1 MQRKQRLLTA
11 NYHLRTAVLAA
22 GRLSAMLALALWT
35 TVAPAGALESDP
47 DGRRP
52 ELQLPD
58 LEGRTVDLGQYRG
71 RVVLVNF
78 WASWCTPCVEE
89 MPGILRLEE
98 AMRDHPFAVIGVNVG
113 EARLR
118 VRTATHRL
126 GLDFPVL
133 LDRDQAAFRAWGA
146 EVLPTSYV
154 LDVDGR
160 IRYIAQGPLDWDD
173 AAIVAKLKA
182 LAAEK
187 AAVHRAAR

>member
-1 MQRKQRLLTA
+1 MTA
-11 NYHLRTAVLAA
+11 HYHLRTAVLAA
-22 GRLSAMLALALWT
+22 GRLSATLALALWT
-35 TVAPAGALESDP
+35 TAAPAGALETDP

-52 ELQLPD
+52 GLLLPD
-58 LEGRTVDLGQYRG
+58 LEGRTVDLGDYRG

-78 WASWCTPCVEE
+78 WASWCTPCVRE
-89 MPGILRLEE
+89 MPGILQLEA
-98 AMRDHPFAVIGVNVG
+98 AMRDHPFAVIGVNVA

-118 VRTATHRL
+118 ARTAAQRL

-160 IRYIAQGPLDWDD
+160 IRYVAQGPLDWDD
-173 AAIVAKLKA
+173 AAIVGKLKA
-182 LAAEK
+182 LAAET
-187 AAVHRAAR
+187 AAAPRVAR

>member
-1 MQRKQRLLTA
+1 MVPPMTP
-11 NYHLRTAVLAA
+11 LRERHDVLAPLLDQL
-22 GRLSAMLALALWT
+22 GFGD
-35 TVAPAGALESDP
+35 PAATPVE
-47 DGRRP
+47 
-52 ELQLPD
+52 LPD
-58 LEGRTVDLGQYRG
+58 QVCFEGHTVDLGQYRG

-89 MPGILRLEE
+89 MPDILRLKA
-98 AMRDHPFAVIGVNVG
+98 AMRDTPFAVIGVNVA

-118 VRTATHRL
+118 ARTATKRM

-154 LDVDGR
+154 LDVDSR
-160 IRYIAQGPLDWDD
+160 IRYVAQGPLDWDD
-173 AAIVAKLKA
+173 TAIVAKLKA
-182 LAAEK
+182 LAAET

>member
-1 MQRKQRLLTA
+1 MTA
-11 NYHLRTAVLAA
+11 PYHPRTAVPAA
-22 GRLSAMLALALWT
+22 GRLLAMLALAFWT
-35 TVAPAGALESDP
+35 TAAPAGVLEADP

-58 LEGRTVDLGQYRG
+58 LEGHTVDLGQYRG

-89 MPGILRLEE
+89 MPDILRLKA
-98 AMRDHPFAVIGVNVG
+98 AMRDTPFAVIGVNVA

-118 VRTATHRL
+118 ARTATQRM

-160 IRYIAQGPLDWDD
+160 IRYVAQGPLDWDD
-173 AAIVAKLKA
+173 TAIVAKLKA
-182 LAAEK
+182 LAAHP
-187 AAVHRAAR
+187 AIGHSAAR